1 LATDVRNESF
11 EESRPVIL
19 FSGLAGLL
27 FWSCHGDRLLRVGR
41 IPREASLNC
50 ASLSCWPS
58 FDPGGLDA
66 SWLARRPE
74 MKARTMALRGY
85 APPWPL
91 ALEDHVWVNDH
102 EGNTIDPKPDPEG
115 QECACPTDSRIAR
128 HFDAKVAER
137 LARGDDPGLVAV
149 SERLRDALLSL
160 DPTGRTVLELGCGRG
175 GLLLALVQAGVASAS
190 GVDLS
195 AASIDAAR
203 TRFEQMRLSDRVQLS
218 VGDAARVP
226 LESHD
231 WVILDRVMC
240 CYPDIERL
248 LANTLPAARQIYAF
262 TVPSSRGW
270 RGVLA
275 RLDEWVENAWNRL
288 RGRPCPG
295 YVHDLD
301 LIEERL
307 TTAGFRLRHRDRQ
320 RLWHIAI
327 YEKERALTTT
337 GDR

>member
-1 LATDVRNESF
+1 
-11 EESRPVIL
+11 
-19 FSGLAGLL
+19 
-27 FWSCHGDRLLRVGR
+27 
-41 IPREASLNC
+41 
-50 ASLSCWPS
+50 
-58 FDPGGLDA
+58 
-66 SWLARRPE
+66 
-74 MKARTMALRGY
+74 
-85 APPWPL
+85 
-91 ALEDHVWVNDH
+91 VNDH
-102 EGNTIDPKPDPEG
+102 RGSTIDPTPERES

-137 LARGDDPGLVAV
+137 VAKGQDPGLVPV
-149 SERLRDALLSL
+149 SERLRGALLSL
-160 DPTGRTVLELGCGRG
+160 DPTGQTVLELGCGRG
-175 GLLLALVQAGVASAS
+175 GLLLALTQAGAASAT

-195 AASIDAAR
+195 AASIDAAGN
-203 TRFEQMRLSDRVQLS
+203 RFAQAQLSDRVRLS

-226 LESHD
+226 LESQD

-248 LANTLPAARQIYAF
+248 LANTLPAARRLYAF

-275 RLDEWVENAWNRL
+275 RLDEWLENAWNSL

-301 LIEERL
+301 LIESRL
-307 TTAGFRLRHRDRQ
+307 ASAGFRLRHRDHQ

-327 YEKERALTTT
+327 YERSML
-337 GDR
+337 